1 MRKFNLNKYKPY
13 FYIFIIAEIFLFSIY
28 YIFSNQ
34 IADNTFYLQLR
45 RFLPCALGI
54 SIALYFWRNL
64 KFPIIN
70 LTTHVVIS
78 LFWIITFPLCYYL
91 TFSSNTVN
99 ISNHFDIVFGAYAFT
114 FTTLLYI
121 LLMLLFNNY
130 KSLINIFL
138 SLFQF
143 SLLSIPLL
151 QTAYYLYYGT
161 PITTAAALAFL
172 QTNKNEATEYLLQNF
187 SYIGI
192 ITIIIFAIIIFT
204 LLYRLNKLP
213 SIKIQYTK
221 KTIIILTIILSAIG
235 SYSCK
240 MIFRTGVLQ
249 AYSFADIYLKSS
261 QKFASYHDSNF
272 KNLIVSPDKPV
283 FSKPSTIIII
293 IGESAS
299 RNFMSAY
306 NDTKN
311 DTAPWLKEKLNDNNF
326 TIFKNAYTSWVQTVP
341 SLERALT
348 EKNQYNDIEFN
359 QSITWIDIA
368 KKAGYKT
375 YWFSN
380 QGTISDADTPI
391 TLVAKT
397 ADYSYWLEDTLAI
410 SDKIKYDGDLVEY
423 LKHVNPNENNFIVFH
438 LMGSHENCF
447 NRYPPEENKFALS
460 DEHDMVLTY
469 DNSLAYTDKV
479 IESIFNISKQN
490 LNLQAMVYFSDHGG
504 NPYRK
509 RHPDEGG
516 FISLRIP
523 FFIYTSN
530 EYNVLYPETYKIMKK
545 NENQY
550 FTNDLMY
557 EVVCNLL
564 QITSNHYNSENSILS
579 PNYKF
584 NQNNLTTMLGKRK
597 LTEDT
602 NQ

>member
-1 MRKFNLNKYKPY
+1 MRKFNLNKCKPY
-13 FYIFIIAEIFLFSIY
+13 FYIFIIAEILLFSIY
-28 YIFSNQ
+28 YMLSNQ

-54 SIALYFWRNL
+54 SVALYFWR
-64 KFPIIN
+64 KFNFPVIN
-70 LTTHVVIS
+70 LTSHIIIS

-99 ISNHFDIVFGAYAFT
+99 ISNHFDVVFGAYSFVFT
-114 FTTLLYI
+114 SILYI
-121 LLMLLFNNY
+121 LLNSFFKNHKSY
-130 KSLINIFL
+130 ASLILSVLQLVLIF
-138 SLFQF
+138 
-143 SLLSIPLL
+143 IPLL
-151 QTAYYLYYGT
+151 QIVYYFYYNT

-172 QTNKNEATEYLLQNF
+172 QTNQKEASEYILQTF
-187 SYIGI
+187 GYTGI
-192 ITIIIFAIIIFT
+192 IATAIFAVVLFA
-204 LLYRLNKLP
+204 LLYKSNKLP
-213 SIKIQYTK
+213 DIKIKYTK
-221 KTIIILTIILSAIG
+221 TSIVILVIILATIG
-235 SYSCK
+235 SYSSK
-240 MIFRTGVLQ
+240 MVFRTGVLQ
-249 AYSFADIYLKSS
+249 AYTFADIYLKSS

-272 KNLIVSPDKPV
+272 KNLIVSPDKPA
-283 FSKPSTIIII
+283 FSKPSTIIVV

-306 NDTKN
+306 TETKN
-311 DTAPWLKEKLNDNNF
+311 NTTPWLKEKVNDNNF
-326 TIFKNAYTSWVQTVP
+326 TIFKHAYTSWIQTVP

-368 KKAGYKT
+368 KKAGYTT

-397 ADYSYWLEDTLAI
+397 ADHSYWLEDTLAM
-410 SDKIKYDGDLVEY
+410 SDKVKYDGDLVGY
-423 LKHVNPNENNFIVFH
+423 LKHVDPNENNFIVFH

-479 IESIFNISKQN
+479 LESIFNKAEQN

-523 FFIYTSN
+523 FFVYTSN
-530 EYNVLYPETYKIMKK
+530 EYNKLYPETFKTMKE
-545 NENQY
+545 NEEQY

-564 QITSNHYNSENSILS
+564 QITSNHYNAENSILS
-579 PNYKF
+579 PDYKF

>member
-1 MRKFNLNKYKPY
+1 MSKLNLNKCKPY

-28 YIFSNQ
+28 YILSSQ

-54 SIALYFWRNL
+54 SVAIFFWKKFN
-64 KFPIIN
+64 FPIIN
-70 LTTHVVIS
+70 LTTHIIIT
-78 LFWIITFPLCYYL
+78 LFWIVTFPLCYYL

-99 ISNHFDIVFGAYAFT
+99 ISNHFDIVFGAYSFVFT
-114 FTTLLYI
+114 SILYI
-121 LLMLLFNNY
+121 LLNSFFKNHKSFPNVILSVFQLILLF
-130 KSLINIFL
+130 
-138 SLFQF
+138 
-143 SLLSIPLL
+143 IPLL
-151 QTAYYLYYGT
+151 QIVYYFYYNT

-172 QTNKNEATEYLLQNF
+172 QTNQKEASEYILQTLG
-187 SYIGI
+187 YTGI
-192 ITIIIFAIIIFT
+192 IATATFAIILFI
-204 LLYRLNKLP
+204 LLYKSNKLP
-213 SIKIQYTK
+213 DIKIKYTK
-221 KTIIILTIILSAIG
+221 TSIIILVIILAAIG
-235 SYSCK
+235 SYSSK
-240 MIFRTGVLQ
+240 MVFRTGVLQ
-249 AYSFADIYLKSS
+249 SYTFADIYLKSS

-272 KNLIVSPDKPV
+272 KNLIVSPDKPA
-283 FSKPSTIIII
+283 FSKPSTIIVV
-293 IGESAS
+293 IGESAG
-299 RNFMSAY
+299 RDFMSAY
-306 NDTKN
+306 KKTKN
-311 DTAPWLKEKLNDNNF
+311 NTTPWLKEMRKYDNF
-326 TIFKNAYTSWVQTVP
+326 TLFNHAYTSWGQTVP

-348 EKNQYNDIEFN
+348 EKNQYNNIEFN

-397 ADYSYWLEDTLAI
+397 ADHSYWLEDTLAI
-410 SDKIKYDGDLVEY
+410 SDKVKYDGDLIEY
-423 LKHVNPNENNFIVFH
+423 LKNVNPNQNNFIVFH

-447 NRYPPEENKFALS
+447 NRYPPEENLFALS
-460 DEHDMVLTY
+460 DERDLILTY
-469 DNSLAYTDKV
+469 DNTLAYTDK
-479 IESIFNISKQN
+479 FLKN
-490 LNLQAMVYFSDHGG
+490 LFIATKNNFNLQALLYFSDHGG
-504 NPYRK
+504 DPYYK
-509 RHPDEGG
+509 RHPDKSG
-516 FISLRIP
+516 FRSLRIP
-523 FFIYTSN
+523 FFIYTSD
-530 EYNVLYPETYKIMKK
+530 EYIKLYPNTYETMKK

-579 PNYKF
+579 PDYKF